1 MISSSTSAIEIRGIH
16 RLKSVLRRSALL
28 MDIES
33 VRKFCLSLP
42 HVTEGVQWE
51 NDLLMRIGNKMFCV
65 LSLEPESNHC
75 MSFKC
80 TPEKFAELVEQE
92 GIMPA
97 PYVARYHWV
106 ALERFDALPEREL
119 KSLLTTAYELVRD
132 KLPKKVRDTLSSDSK
147 KSVKASPA
155 PQTPRKQRR

>member
-1 MISSSTSAIEIRGIH
+1 
-16 RLKSVLRRSALL
+16 

-33 VRKFCLSLP
+33 VRKFCRSLP
-42 HVTEGVQWE
+42 HVTEDVQWE
-51 NDLLMRIGNKMFCV
+51 NDLLFRIGNKMFAV
-65 LSLEPESNHC
+65 VSLESASDHC

-80 TPEKFAELVEQE
+80 TPEVFAELTERE

-119 KSLLTTAYELVRD
+119 KGLLKNAYQLIFD
-132 KLPKKVRDTLSSDSK
+132 KLPKKSK
-147 KSVKASPA
+147 AALESPPA
-155 PQTPRKQRR
+155 TPRKPQKRR

>member
-1 MISSSTSAIEIRGIH
+1 MNLRLDSADSRDLLGELSESW
-16 RLKSVLRRSALL
+16 RLGGSILVENPKPESPRPKLL

-42 HVTEGVQWE
+42 HVTEGIQWE
-51 NDLLMRIGNKMFCV
+51 NDLLMRIGNKMFVV
-65 LSLEPESNHC
+65 LSLEPESDHV

-80 TPEKFAELVEQE
+80 TPEKFAELVERD

-106 ALERFDALPEREL
+106 ALERFDALNKREL
-119 KSLLTTAYELVRD
+119 ESLVRTSYELVRD
-132 KLPKKVRDTLSSDSK
+132 KLPKKVRDQLK
-147 KSVKASPA
+147 
-155 PQTPRKQRR
+155 